1 MSKVQDKCLNH
12 LTVCNVVVM
21 SVCNDAADTCDSD
34 IDSTLFVFFNG
45 DCELLYDI

>member
-1 MSKVQDKCLNH
+1 MSSLDDVSIL
-12 LTVCNVVVM
+12 VVM
-21 SVCNDAADTCDSD
+21 SVCNDAAETYDSD